1 MQQAAQQAQLVQS
14 FAELGYS
21 IIPRA
26 ADDAL
31 LSLIEKDLAD
41 VFHRRARAA
50 GLDVAHP
57 SSYDELSSLIVV
69 LKRHDQNAYLQA
81 AKAAN
86 HLASLAQLGVSPQV
100 MSLVRELGL
109 VTPTIATR
117 TVLLFMA
124 NALAIEGG
132 YLKTPP
138 HQDFRSV
145 QGSLNSIVLWT
156 PLADVGPD
164 DYPVVVADGSH
175 RLGLLPSDEH
185 VFGHQIDPAS
195 LEGLCFRPV
204 HLKRGDILV
213 FSTLLAHATSEAGGE
228 RVRIAASFRFND
240 AAESSYIAR
249 GLPIPYIYKADMALR
264 TPDFPTPADMDAIFG
279 RRAGS

>member
-1 MQQAAQQAQLVQS
+1 MQQAAQQTQVAQS
-14 FAELGYS
+14 FAELGYA

-31 LSLIEKDLAD
+31 LTLIERDLAD
-41 VFHRRARAA
+41 VFQRRAKAA
-50 GLDVAHP
+50 GLDAAHP
-57 SSYDELSSLIVV
+57 SSYDDLSALIIA
-69 LKRHDQNAYLQA
+69 LKQHDQNAYLQA

-86 HLASLAQLGVSPQV
+86 HLASLAQLGVSPKV
-100 MSLVRELGL
+100 MSLVQDLGL

-156 PLADVGPD
+156 PFADVGPD

-175 RLGLLPSDEH
+175 RLGLLPSGEH
-185 VFGHQIDPAS
+185 VFGHQIEPAC
-195 LEGLCFRPV
+195 LEGLSFRPV
-204 HLKRGDILV
+204 HLKRGDVLV
-213 FSTLLAHATSEAGGE
+213 FSTLLAHATSETGGE

-240 AAESSYIAR
+240 AAESSYIER

-264 TPDFPTPADMDAIFG
+264 TPDFPTPADMDAVFG
-279 RRAGS
+279 RRAKS

>member
-1 MQQAAQQAQLVQS
+1 MQQAAQQSQVAQS
-14 FAELGYS
+14 FAELGYA

-26 ADDAL
+26 ADEAL
-31 LSLIEKDLAD
+31 LTLIERDLAD
-41 VFHRRARAA
+41 VFHRRAKAA
-50 GLDVAHP
+50 GLDGALP
-57 SSYDELSSLIVV
+57 SSYDDLSRLDHCPEAARPERLSSG
-69 LKRHDQNAYLQA
+69 RQGRQSPG
-81 AKAAN
+81 
-86 HLASLAQLGVSPQV
+86 LACRNSVCPPQV
-100 MSLVRELGL
+100 MALVRDLGL

-117 TVLLFMA
+117 TVLHFMA

-175 RLGLLPSDEH
+175 RLGLLPSGEH
-185 VFGHQIDPAS
+185 VFGHQIEPAC
-195 LEGLCFRPV
+195 LEGLSFHPV
-204 HLKRGDILV
+204 DLKRGDILV
-213 FSTLLAHATSEAGGE
+213 FSTLLVHATSETGGE

-240 AAESSYIAR
+240 AAESSYIER

-264 TPDFPTPADMDAIFG
+264 TPDFPTPEHVAKVFG
-279 RRAGS
+279 GH

>member
-1 MQQAAQQAQLVQS
+1 MQQAQLAQS
-14 FAELGYS
+14 FAELGYA

-31 LSLIEKDLAD
+31 LTLIERDLVD
-41 VFHRRARAA
+41 VFHRRAKAA
-50 GLDVAHP
+50 GLDVARP
-57 SSYDELSSLIVV
+57 SSYDELSRLIVA
-69 LKRHDQNAYLQA
+69 LKLHDQNAYLQA

-86 HLASLAQLGVSPQV
+86 HLASLAQLGISPKV
-100 MSLVRELGL
+100 MALVRDLGL

-175 RLGLLPSDEH
+175 RLGLLPSGEH

-195 LEGLCFRPV
+195 LEGLSFRPV
-204 HLKRGDILV
+204 HLKRGDIMV
-213 FSTLLAHATSEAGGE
+213 FSTLLAHATSETGGE

-240 AAESSYIAR
+240 AAEPTYIAR

-264 TPDFPTPADMDAIFG
+264 TPDFPTPADMETVFG
-279 RRAGS
+279 RRTGS

>member
-1 MQQAAQQAQLVQS
+1 MQQAVQQSQSAKS
-14 FAELGYS
+14 FADLGYT

-31 LSLIEKDLAD
+31 LTLIERDIAD

-50 GLDVAHP
+50 GLDLALP
-57 SSYDELSSLIVV
+57 SNYDELSKLIIA
-69 LKRHDQNAYLQA
+69 LKQHDQNAYLQA

-86 HLASLAQLGVSPQV
+86 HLASLAQLGVSPKV

-124 NALAIEGG
+124 NSLAIEGG

-156 PLADVGPD
+156 PLADVGSD

-175 RLGLLPSDEH
+175 RLGLLPSSEH
-185 VFGHQIDPAS
+185 VFGHQIEPAC
-195 LEGLCFRPV
+195 LEGLSFRSV
-204 HLKRGDILV
+204 TLKRGDILV
-213 FSTLLAHATSEAGGE
+213 FSTLLVHATSETGGE

-240 AAESSYIAR
+240 AADSSYLDR

-264 TPDFPTPADMDAIFG
+264 TPNFPTPADMDAVFG
-279 RRAGS
+279 RRANK

>member
-1 MQQAAQQAQLVQS
+1 MQQAAQQQQLAQS
-14 FAELGYS
+14 FAELGYA
-21 IIPRA
+21 IIPGA

-31 LSLIEKDLAD
+31 LTLIERDIAD

-50 GLDVAHP
+50 GLDVVLP
-57 SSYDELSSLIVV
+57 SGYDDLSRLIIA

-81 AKAAN
+81 AKATN
-86 HLASLAQLGVSPQV
+86 HLASLAQLGVSSHV
-100 MSLVRELGL
+100 MSLVRNLGL
-109 VTPTIATR
+109 VTPTVATR

-156 PLADVGPD
+156 PLADVGLD

-175 RLGLLPSDEH
+175 RLGLLPSGEH

-195 LEGLCFRPV
+195 LEGLSFRPV
-204 HLKRGDILV
+204 HIKRGDILV
-213 FSTLLAHATSEAGGE
+213 FSTLLAHATSETGGE

-240 AAESSYIAR
+240 AAESSYIER

-264 TPDFPTPADMDAIFG
+264 TPNFPAPADMDALFG
-279 RRAGS
+279 NRTKT